1 MKPKYDL
8 HNYET
13 GEYIRAATIEELRE
27 SLDAATRDGGAG
39 VITVDNVRCYAI
51 GELDEE
57 VTA

>member
-1 MKPKYDL
+1 MDL

-13 GEYIRAATIEELRE
+13 GEYIRPATTEELRE
-27 SLDAATRDGGAG
+27 SIDAATRDGGAG
-39 VITVDNVRCYAI
+39 VIGVDGVRCYVI